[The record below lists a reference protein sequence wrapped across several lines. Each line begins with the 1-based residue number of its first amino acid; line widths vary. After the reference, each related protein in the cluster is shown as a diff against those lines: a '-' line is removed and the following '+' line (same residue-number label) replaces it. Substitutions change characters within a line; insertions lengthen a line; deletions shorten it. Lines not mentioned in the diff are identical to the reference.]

1 MFSYQEYTEII
12 NSIKKSNKQ
21 KTYREV
27 LENNSKEFIIVR
39 HDVEFS
45 VWRAYRLASLEKKQG
60 IQTAYFF
67 QVSNNSYNVLSKRN
81 REMLEEIHLMGHQ
94 VGLHFHLNGLTDIN
108 KIKKEIQNEINI
120 MNSKLSFDVDS
131 FSIHRPTEKIL
142 EYNIKIPGIINTYQN
157 DFFSYVK
164 DIKVHKPE
172 IKYISDA
179 RHQWNY
185 GIMPTESVLL
195 KYKKIQLLIH
205 PYSWNEKSCDN
216 LENFQNLFNE
226 KKQELL
232 NTFDMECSHFR
243 NIKEELEI

>member
-1 MFSYQEYTEII
+1 MFSYEEYVEII
-12 NSIKKSNKQ
+12 NIIKKSNKQ
-21 KTYREV
+21 KSYREV
-27 LENNSKEFIIVR
+27 LEKNSEEFIIVR

-45 VWRAYRLASLEKKQG
+45 VWRAYQLACLENKQG

-67 QVSNNSYNVLSKRN
+67 QVSNNSYNILSKKN
-81 REMLEEIHLMGHQ
+81 REMLEEIHFMGHQ

-108 KIKKEIQNEINI
+108 KIKKEIQNEILI

-131 FSIHRPTEKIL
+131 FSIHRPIEKIL
-142 EYNIKIPGIINTYQN
+142 ACNIKIPGLINTYQN

-164 DIKVHKPE
+164 DINVHKPD

-185 GIMPTESVLL
+185 GIMPTENVLL
-195 KYKKIQLLIH
+195 KYKKIQMLIH
-205 PYSWNEKSCDN
+205 PYSWNKKSCNN
-216 LENFQNLFNE
+216 LENFQNLFSE

-232 NTFDMECSHFR
+232 KTFDMECSHFR
-243 NIKEELEI
+243 NIKEKIR